1 MEKRV
6 IIAFILSFAVLY
18 GFQALFSPPPQQQP
32 ADSPA
37 AVQNT
42 PAPAPAQAPA
52 NSVSPVQP
60 SPATATP
67 AVPVEEIRGEEPEEF
82 VFDSPLYTAT
92 LSNIGGALKSFKLKA
107 YGDERS
113 PLELIN
119 ETIASKVGWPLVL
132 VTGDAA
138 LDETLAGAS
147 FVGRR
152 DREQITFE
160 FSSAGVHARKVLQFD
175 PSKFEFALESS
186 VTRDGKSLSH
196 GIAWQGDFGD
206 QSLPRDPV
214 QRNAV
219 YQDGTAFTR
228 LNVGSIEEPQSLSS
242 LRVGVEDQY
251 FLAMFLSPDQPLPL
265 KVQKEEHPG
274 EDGDPVATVFLSVG
288 IPDGKTV
295 RVYVGPKQQQQLT
308 LVDPQLAAVID
319 YGMFEF
325 IAKPLVVAL
334 LWIHSYIGN
343 FGWAIV
349 ILTLAINLVLFPL
362 RLKQQ
367 VSMQKM
373 QKIQPQMR
381 RLQDQYK
388 KLKPTDP
395 RRNDA
400 QKEMM
405 NLYKEHG
412 VNPVGGCLPLLLQM
426 PVLFGF
432 YNALNYAIEL
442 RRAPWILWIND
453 LSRHDPY
460 FILPI
465 LMAVSMIVMTKLS
478 PTTVD
483 PAQAKIMMIMPVMMT
498 VLFIYVSSGLVLYW
512 LMSNVAGIGQQVF
525 INKYWAP
532 PETKAQ
538 IRNKAKNPPEK

>member
-6 IIAFILSFAVLY
+6 IIAFILSFAVIY
-18 GFQALFSPPPQQQP
+18 GFQVLFAPPPAPP
-32 ADSPA
+32 ATDSAPS
-37 AVQNT
+37 VQT
-42 PAPAPAQAPA
+42 PAP
-52 NSVSPVQP
+52 STS
-60 SPATATP
+60 TP
-67 AVPVEEIRGEEPEEF
+67 APTASSSVAPPPPAAPGKELRAEKTEDF
-82 VFDSPLYTAT
+82 VFDTPLYTAT
-92 LSNIGGALKSFKLKA
+92 VSNIGGALKSFRLKG
-107 YGDERS
+107 YGDEGQ
-113 PLELIN
+113 PQELIS
-119 ETIASKVGWPLVL
+119 ETIAAKVGWPLVL
-132 VTGDAA
+132 LTGEAA

-152 DREQITFE
+152 EGDNRVVFE
-160 FSSAGVHARKVLQFD
+160 FSSGGVYARKILQFD
-175 PSKFEFALESS
+175 ASKFELSLETALS
-186 VTRDGKSLSH
+186 RDGKSLGH
-196 GIAWQGDFGD
+196 AVAWQGDFGD
-206 QSLPRDPV
+206 QSIPRDPL

-219 YQDGTAFTR
+219 YQTAAAFER
-228 LNVGSIEEPQSLSS
+228 LNVGGIEEPQSFSTI
-242 LRVGVEDQY
+242 RAGVEDQY
-251 FLAMFLSPDQPLPL
+251 FLAMFLSPDFPLTV
-265 KVQKEEHPG
+265 KVHKNEYPG
-274 EDGDPVATVFLSVG
+274 EDGDPVATVFLSAG
-288 IPDGKTV
+288 IPEGKTV
-295 RVYVGPKQQQQLT
+295 RLYVGPKQQQQLS

-319 YGMFEF
+319 YGWFEF
-325 IAKPLVVAL
+325 IAKPLVIAL

-373 QKIQPQMR
+373 SKIQPQMR

-395 RRNDA
+395 RRT
-400 QKEMM
+400 QVQSEMM

-432 YNALNYAIEL
+432 YNALNYSIEL
-442 RRAPWILWIND
+442 RKAPWMLWIND
-453 LSRHDPY
+453 LSRYDPY

-465 LMAVSMIVMTKLS
+465 LMALSMIAMTKLT

-498 VLFIYVSSGLVLYW
+498 VMFLWVSSGLVLYW
-512 LMSNVAGIGQQVF
+512 LMSNVAGIAQQVF

-532 PETKAQ
+532 VETKSQ
-538 IRNKAKNPPEK
+538 AKSKLKGTPEK